1 MAALGR
7 LGEKMD
13 DRRAFRRSLEV
24 FHPKKPKGVEAATM
38 NTEPSPDEQSPRPA
52 RIVLADDHP
61 LIREMLR
68 GMLSEQSDLEV
79 VGEAINGQEAVELC
93 RRLRPE
99 VVLLDVRMS
108 PINGLEATR
117 VIKREF
123 PRTIV
128 LLLTAHEDPNY
139 MAQAIVGGA
148 SGYVLKCATTEQI
161 VGAIRKVLRGEPA
174 LDQDVAMRL
183 LQRVLEEAPKEKE
196 ESVDSASPSA
206 QRPIEERRHP
216 ASLELLTPREV
227 EVLRLVARG
236 RTNEQIARSLLVS
249 VSTVKKHIRRVVDK
263 LGVSDRTQAAVRAIE
278 LGLLPTNGRD
288 IGGLPRNS

>member
-1 MAALGR
+1 
-7 LGEKMD
+7 
-13 DRRAFRRSLEV
+13 
-24 FHPKKPKGVEAATM
+24 
-38 NTEPSPDEQSPRPA
+38 
-52 RIVLADDHP
+52 
-61 LIREMLR
+61 
-68 GMLSEQSDLEV
+68 
-79 VGEAINGQEAVELC
+79 
-93 RRLRPE
+93 
-99 VVLLDVRMS
+99 
-108 PINGLEATR
+108 
-117 VIKREF
+117 
-123 PRTIV
+123 V

-183 LQRVLEEAPKEKE
+183 LQRCSRKP
-196 ESVDSASPSA
+196 
-206 QRPIEERRHP
+206 QREGRVCGLRFAFCSTAIEERRHP